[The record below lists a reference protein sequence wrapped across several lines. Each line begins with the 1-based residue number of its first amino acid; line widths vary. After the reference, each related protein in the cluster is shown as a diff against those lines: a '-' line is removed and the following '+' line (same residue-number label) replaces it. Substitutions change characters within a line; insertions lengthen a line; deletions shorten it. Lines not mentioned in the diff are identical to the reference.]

1 MKTVTIK
8 PFHGAPI
15 TLDRYRF
22 QTVLDRF
29 EINHEDW
36 ACSDYARRFHGF
48 VAYLRHF
55 SDGEFSS
62 FGQFITPFVV
72 TSADITINGENVTAS
87 LEHRLRS
94 DALLAFAVDV
104 ITHYASPNVTGTVTT
119 SGEFAGEWFTTTGI
133 PVDQVLRERGFT
145 F

>member
-1 MKTVTIK
+1 MKTVTIQ

-15 TLDRYRF
+15 TLSRHRF
-22 QTVLDRF
+22 LTVLDRF

-72 TSADITINGENVTAS
+72 TSADVTINGENVTDS
-87 LEHRLRS
+87 LELRLRS

-104 ITHYASPNVTGTVTT
+104 ITHRNVTGTVTT
-119 SGEFAGEWFTTTGI
+119 SGEFAGEWFTTTAI

>member
-1 MKTVTIK
+1 MERVTIK
-8 PFHGAPI
+8 PFHGHGQF
-15 TLDRYRF
+15 TLPWSRF
-22 QTVLDRF
+22 AQAISHF

-62 FGQFITPFVV
+62 FGQFTTPFVV
-72 TSADITINGENVTAS
+72 VDADIALPDDTSSELS
-87 LEHRLRS
+87 LRLRS
-94 DALLAFAVDV
+94 DALLWFATKVL
-104 ITHYASPNVTGTVTT
+104 AERNVNGVVTT
-119 SGEFAGEWFTTTGI
+119 SGEFAGEWFTTTAL
-133 PVDQVLRERGFT
+133 PVDQVLRERGFP